1 MRFAAIHTTAAA
13 ASDLRRPGTDLS
25 TSRGCRAGRRPPS
38 RRCRRPPCRWC
49 RPLSAASWSWSQSVK
64 RRSIQRFVITEKAP
78 TRGFLHDC
86 EIFGNLGLKLY
97 LEPGPQVA
105 LQPPQLPHTDHWH
118 ASPGNGEQ
126 KSQSPLQ
133 HYRYLKNHSNNGIA
147 EEFLVDINPIFYQ
160 YIPHYKREYH
170 QIF

>member
-1 MRFAAIHTTAAA
+1 MLTSVLKVKAESAH
-13 ASDLRRPGTDLS
+13 PGES
-25 TSRGCRAGRRPPS
+25 PSRGLLR
-38 RRCRRPPCRWC
+38 
-49 RPLSAASWSWSQSVK
+49 
-64 RRSIQRFVITEKAP
+64 
-78 TRGFLHDC
+78 DC

-133 HYRYLKNHSNNGIA
+133 NYHYLKNHSNNGIA
-147 EEFLVDINPIFYQ
+147 EEFLVDILFYDFLSIHSSLQ
-160 YIPHYKREYH
+160 IGISPNILKFCYIMRPFMKALCHSLKR
-170 QIF
+170 